1 MNYGCY
7 NRKPFVKEYQGIP
20 FRMSPDCEYQ
30 KTDKYADPGCVGC
43 IHKTILRPD
52 RSISQLSAN
61 HLAQAYPLGQATSQS
76 SLRVPG

>member
-1 MNYGCY
+1 MSYGCF

-43 IHKTILRPD
+43 IHKNTTWPLPV
-52 RSISQLSAN
+52 LSPN
-61 HLAQAYPLGQATSQS
+61 SAQMHTPS
-76 SLRVPG
+76 SLSQTRSGSIQG